1 MVSYISHIFA
11 NFTPIKSLCA
21 YQQDP
26 ERRVY
31 KAVREAIK
39 SGYRHIDTAQQYR
52 NEHEVGEAI
61 RDEINE
67 GSITREDVFITTK
80 VKKLSEIS
88 PLWIPFV

>member
-1 MVSYISHIFA
+1 MVSYISNMFA

-61 RDEINE
+61 
-67 GSITREDVFITTK
+67 SSDVHLDLFHD
-80 VKKLSEIS
+80 S
-88 PLWIPFV
+88 